1 MAPDGAGKKEKG
13 WLQSLRRSATVTLRR
28 TETDGVLDAVRGIKR
43 LSGEL
48 TEKSA
53 VGDLT
58 VPASGFYQ
66 VNPAVADLLVKHVQG
81 LIEASTCGHVLDLF
95 CGVGVFG
102 LVAGLAGKRVWGI
115 DSDERA
121 IHAAQQN
128 AKARDLADVSFES
141 GNVEE
146 CLDEML
152 TASPM
157 EDTLII
163 LDPPRSGLEQ
173 RICEA
178 LVAAAPREVI
188 YVSCAPDTLSRDLT
202 RLALPSLPLKQ
213 VKLFDM
219 FPRTACFE
227 TVVHMARP

>member
-1 MAPDGAGKKEKG
+1 
-13 WLQSLRRSATVTLRR
+13 
-28 TETDGVLDAVRGIKR
+28 VLDAVRGIKR

-48 TEKSA
+48 TEQSA
-53 VGDLT
+53 VGELT

-81 LIEASTCGHVLDLF
+81 LIEASTCGHVLDLY
-95 CGVGVFG
+95 CGAGVFG

-115 DSDERA
+115 DSDEYAVR
-121 IHAAQQN
+121 AAQQN
-128 AKARDLADVSFES
+128 AKARELADVSFES

-146 CLDEML
+146 CLAEML
-152 TASPM
+152 EAAPT
-157 EDTLII
+157 EDTLVI
-163 LDPPRSGLEQ
+163 LDPPRSGLER

-178 LVAAAPREVI
+178 LVAAAPRELI

-202 RLALPSLPLKQ
+202 RLALPATPPQQ
-213 VKLFDM
+213 VTLFDM

-227 TVVHMARP
+227 TVVHLAR